1 MALTISIK
9 DKPIKAPE
17 LRLAA
22 ALTDPKNKK
31 ILLPQWPSLW
41 KQIFE
46 KTRSSEHF
54 KASPGSMFFFVL
66 PDGGRVL
73 VLGLGDKDKYTGEVL
88 RRQVAVAYKSVCR
101 QTRQISVHLDSFRV
115 KGKQDI
121 TITCMA
127 ESLGM
132 ADYRF
137 EKYKKNDALPI
148 LEQVELVTNKAS
160 GLTSLKTLL
169 RNTDKITESVSFCRD
184 LVNEPPNT
192 LHSESYAKT
201 VQKDAAQLDNVRVKI
216 LGKTELKR
224 EKMGMFLSVNAGSAR
239 EPRLV
244 HLTYTPTRASKK
256 TKHIALV
263 GKGLTFDTGGYS
275 LKPSGSIINMKY
287 DMAGSATVYAA
298 FRAAALLK
306 LKVKVSC
313 FLGMTDNAVNEHAT
327 MPDAI
332 VTARNGKRVEILN
345 TDAEGRL
352 VLGDVLDYACD
363 QKPDAIIDAA
373 TLTGAVLV
381 SLGNEICGLMSNNDK
396 LANSIKAAS
405 DKSDEYLWRLPI
417 IDEFQSDLKSP
428 IADLKNIGSNRFAG
442 SSKAAAF
449 LQNFIKNDIPW
460 AHLDI
465 AGVADSQSH
474 LSYCPSKGASGL
486 MVRTL
491 VRYLASL
498 QA

>member
-1 MALTISIK
+1 MNLTISISNK
-9 DKPIKAPE
+9 IRENTSE
-17 LRLAA
+17 LHLAA
-22 ALTDPKNKK
+22 ALIESDKK
-31 ILLPQWPSLW
+31 RILFPHWPPRW
-41 KQIFE
+41 KTILK
-46 KTRSSEHF
+46 KTRSSQHF
-54 KASPGSMFFFVL
+54 KATPGEMFFFVL
-66 PDGGRVL
+66 PDGSRVL
-73 VLGLGDKDKYTGEVL
+73 ALGLGEKGKYTGEVL
-88 RRQVAVAYKSVCR
+88 RRQIARAYKSVCR
-101 QTRQISVHLDSFRV
+101 QTQKLSINLDSFRAGNNPTDATLV
-115 KGKQDI
+115 CI
-121 TITCMA
+121 A

-137 EKYKKNDALPI
+137 EKYKKVEAPPVLK
-148 LEQVELVTNKAS
+148 QVELVTSKTS
-160 GLTSLKTLL
+160 QIPSLKTLL
-169 RNTDKITESVSFCRD
+169 RNTRGIVESINFCRD

-201 VQKDAAQLDNVRVKI
+201 VQRDAAKLARVRTKV

-224 EKMGMFLSVNAGSAR
+224 EKMGMFLSVNSGSAR
-239 EPRLV
+239 DPRLV
-244 HLTYTPTRASKK
+244 HLAYSPVGANKK
-256 TKHIALV
+256 TRHVALV

-275 LKPSGSIINMKY
+275 LKPPGSMANMKF

-306 LKVKVSC
+306 LKVKLSC

-363 QKPDAIIDAA
+363 HKPDAVIDAA

-381 SLGNEICGLMSNNDK
+381 GLGNEICGLMGNDEQ
-396 LANSIKAAS
+396 LAKDIKKAA
-405 DKSDEYLWRLPI
+405 DQSDEYLWRLPI

-428 IADLKNIGSNRFAG
+428 IADLKNIGSDRFAG
-442 SSKAAAF
+442 TAKAAAF

-465 AGVADSQSH
+465 AGVANSQKH
-474 LSYCPSKGASGL
+474 LPYCPPKGASGL

-491 VRYLASL
+491 VKYLASL
-498 QA
+498 